1 MQQCGYVK
9 SPENEEGLLIA
20 SSILQDATAAAQA
33 TNMKRKRS
41 NDDLTSTRVSLS
53 FISGEKVSSKRL
65 KSKVSKR
72 LGIIRKRLSTAFKHR
87 VKTLRSDNSCWL
99 YSKKRTRSD
108 AVPAEHCKFAMTP
121 GRAQQATDLQ
131 KSCSTFC
138 N

>member
-9 SPENEEGLLIA
+9 SPENEEGLHIA
-20 SSILQDATAAAQA
+20 SSILQDATAAVQA

-41 NDDLTSTRVSLS
+41 NDDLTSTQVSLS

-87 VKTLRSDNSCWL
+87 IKTLRSDNSCWL